1 MKVTGITVLDTLNA
15 DADVLTVEFDDGTS
29 ALMFYK
35 YADALPFL
43 NKEVVVDFRQDL
55 YKGQIV
61 DVVNTFTTAAVVH
74 TLTSDDNIKLYSDAK
89 DNHSNVTFADL
100 DNGETMF
107 NAVMYC
113 VNQTLESSDKA
124 VWAELTV
131 RDSQFKVR
139 KLRLFDPDRSLTFK
153 GKYIICDIRKN
164 QYGLSTTDIRTDD
177 TVAYETPDVA
187 ICRDYCIKYFAG
199 RDSINAM
206 LDKTQFWEYA
216 SNHVN
221 VVTGGDIV
229 QLAYELRLLSTYKDM
244 LPGLM
249 YDALDLSL
257 LLMHMGV
264 KYDEDQM
271 SPELRAVITASNHP
285 VDLRR
290 QAMYIL
296 DGFDNDV
303 LAVEKRIFKAIRKQ
317 AIEMLALRYD

>member
-1 MKVTGITVLDTLNA
+1 MKVTGITVQDTLNA

-74 TLTSDDNIKLYSDAK
+74 TLSS
-89 DNHSNVTFADL
+89 
-100 DNGETMF
+100 E
-107 NAVMYC
+107 YC

-206 LDKTQFWEYA
+206 LDKIQFWEYA
-216 SNHVN
+216 YTHVN
-221 VVTGGDIV
+221 IITGGDLV
-229 QLAYELRLLSTYKDM
+229 QLAYELRLLSAYKDM
-244 LPGLM
+244 LPGLT
-249 YDALDLSL
+249 YDALDLAL
-257 LLMHMGV
+257 LLMHTGV
-264 KYDEDQM
+264 KYEEDQM
-271 SPELRAVITASNHP
+271 SPELRAVFTASNHP
-285 VDLRR
+285 VDMRR

-296 DGFDNDV
+296 DGFDNDLFV
-303 LAVEKRIFKAIRKQ
+303 AEKRIFKTIRKQ
-317 AIEMLALRYD
+317 ANEMLALRYD